1 MVASDGGARIEDLG
15 PADATGVLPL
25 SIAAGWN
32 QVVADWRFMLGA
44 GRAFG
49 VRQDGAWIAS
59 VLALPLGRSVW
70 WISMLLVEQRHRRH
84 GHGTRL
90 LARCMAEITAAG
102 AGMGLDATEFG
113 RPIYLPLGFR
123 DAYPITRWSSSAR
136 VSPARAP
143 GVGLRGATAADLPAI
158 CAYDAARS
166 GFERAHVLAALAARA
181 PELAHLAFK
190 DDRLAGYVLGRDG
203 LRATHIGP
211 VVADEEVIG
220 RALIAAAAA
229 RVRGAFIIDIID
241 APAQHD
247 GLGAWLAETGA
258 APSRR
263 FMRMLRGGARCAP
276 SASHAFAVAGPELA

>member
-102 AGMGLDATEFG
+102 AAMGLDATEFG

-136 VSPARAP
+136 VSPARA
-143 GVGLRGATAADLPAI
+143 
-158 CAYDAARS
+158 
-166 GFERAHVLAALAARA
+166 
-181 PELAHLAFK
+181 
-190 DDRLAGYVLGRDG
+190 
-203 LRATHIGP
+203 
-211 VVADEEVIG
+211 
-220 RALIAAAAA
+220 
-229 RVRGAFIIDIID
+229 
-241 APAQHD
+241 
-247 GLGAWLAETGA
+247 
-258 APSRR
+258 RR
-263 FMRMLRGGARCAP
+263 
-276 SASHAFAVAGPELA
+276 